1 MSKPILI
8 LIIFAFILS
17 VIAFLK
23 HFLKRNAGVYL
34 YEKQLTLFTPSE
46 RSFFSLLETSFGDQY
61 RIMGKVRLADLIKVK
76 AQTNPRL
83 ARAAFNKI
91 QAKHVDFVG
100 CDLISL
106 SPSFV
111 IELDDSSHKLL
122 SRKQRDDFVN
132 NALGMAGIPIFHF
145 AANKQ
150 YTTVEVLGILEN
162 VSGGGKGR

>member
-8 LIIFAFILS
+8 LIIFAFIIS

-23 HFLKRNAGVYL
+23 QFSKRNTGVYP

-46 RSFFSLLETSFGDQY
+46 RSFLMLLDISMGNRY
-61 RIMGKVRLADLIKVK
+61 RIMGKVRLGDLIKVAPGISPSK
-76 AQTNPRL
+76 AQK
-83 ARAAFNKI
+83 AFNRI
-91 QAKHVDFVG
+91 SSKHVDFVA
-100 CDLISL
+100 CDSVSL

-122 SRKQRDDFVN
+122 SRTQRDNFVN
-132 NALGMAGIPIFHF
+132 NALGAAGIPIFHF

-150 YTTVEVLGILEN
+150 YTTVEILGILQN
-162 VSGGGKGR
+162 VFAAGKVR